1 MGGTVTDITTR
12 RRSTAAEDTSA
23 ILRQGQHDRLPIL
36 IPGALEPRVKR
47 PSAPHTGGAVLVTPH
62 PPAAAADDRGRL
74 ARERE
79 GGGAPSQRMS
89 RRTGTV
95 SARVWHAL
103 LHPSDFALIWRPSLP
118 QLP

>member
-1 MGGTVTDITTR
+1 MGGTVTHITTG
-12 RRSTAAEDTSA
+12 RRSTPAEETAA
-23 ILRQGQHDRLPIL
+23 IVRQAQHDRLPVL
-36 IPGALEPRVKR
+36 IPGALEPRVSR
-47 PSAPHTGGAVLVTPH
+47 PPARDAGAAVLVTPH

-89 RRTGTV
+89 RRTL

-103 LHPSDFALIWRPSLP
+103 LHPGDFALIWRPPLP